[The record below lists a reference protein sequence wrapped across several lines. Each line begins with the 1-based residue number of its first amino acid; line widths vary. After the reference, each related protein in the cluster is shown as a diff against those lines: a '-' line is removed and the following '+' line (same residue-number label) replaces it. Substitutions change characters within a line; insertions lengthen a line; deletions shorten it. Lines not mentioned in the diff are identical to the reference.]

1 MCFVHARKY
10 AIKIQRAYRGY
21 RLRCKL
27 KVFQKLPSELWDK
40 VLYYTR
46 YQHNIQT
53 KYRRSVLKVHNNRI
67 LEVLDLAS
75 AAVNAQVYAPHLT
88 CSLYTLR
95 IEKEYIANFFDNNEL
110 IIV

>member
-1 MCFVHARKY
+1 MCATHVRQT

-53 KYRRSVLKVHNNRI
+53 KFRRSVLKVLDQRLNYSPNGLVVRNGWPDRHQMDDI
-67 LEVLDLAS
+67 LNHRVRRNQL
-75 AAVNAQVYAPHLT
+75 V
-88 CSLYTLR
+88 R
-95 IEKEYIANFFDNNEL
+95 FFNENDL
-110 IIV
+110 IIT